1 MSEERREDPSPRFC
15 EQLTP
20 SDFDRLYGR
29 WMRPRLGRPWTFANM
44 VAGVDGA
51 ATTRGKAG
59 GLSSAL
65 DQELFAYLR
74 SQADVVLVGARTV
87 RVEEYGPI
95 AGTGGDGPALAIVT
109 SSGDFDY
116 ASPLFQPS
124 GAKPVLIVPRS
135 SSRSI
140 ADRADG
146 RAEIVVAGETRVD
159 LTRAVNTLAERHG
172 DMVLVEGGPSLL
184 TELFTVGVVNELCL
198 TIAPLVGGDDLRIM
212 NLAGD
217 TSRLRLEH
225 LALNAGSVFTRYL
238 VHPL

>member
-95 AGTGGDGPALAIVT
+95 AGTGGAGPALAIVT

-116 ASPLFQPS
+116 GARCFSRPGPS
-124 GAKPVLIVPRS
+124 RFSSFPDRAREPSRSVPTVAPRS
-135 SSRSI
+135 SSPERRGSI
-140 ADRADG
+140 
-146 RAEIVVAGETRVD
+146 
-159 LTRAVNTLAERHG
+159 
-172 DMVLVEGGPSLL
+172 
-184 TELFTVGVVNELCL
+184 
-198 TIAPLVGGDDLRIM
+198 
-212 NLAGD
+212 
-217 TSRLRLEH
+217 
-225 LALNAGSVFTRYL
+225 
-238 VHPL
+238 